1 MSFSGTTCLDDI
13 TRRTALFSCNIVGSR
28 PLFRRYAMI
37 GACAKGINPRNK
49 SGKKCSRLSVEMD
62 ESFLCSSRGSFRRKQ
77 NMKKDRLLG
86 GLIVA
91 TLVGAFLVSASPAFA
106 VKQFYDEFKEVYVN
120 KGSLDGAAVAK
131 AKCNI
136 CHEGKSK
143 KNKNAYGKLL
153 DKLLDRKKDAKNP
166 EKIRQALATVESEKS
181 PSGETY
187 GELIK
192 EGKLP

>member
-1 MSFSGTTCLDDI
+1 M
-13 TRRTALFSCNIVGSR
+13 
-28 PLFRRYAMI
+28 
-37 GACAKGINPRNK
+37 
-49 SGKKCSRLSVEMD
+49 
-62 ESFLCSSRGSFRRKQ
+62 RKV
-77 NMKKDRLLG
+77 RLLG

-91 TLVGAFLVSASPAFA
+91 TFVGAFLVSASPAFA

-120 KGSLDGAAVAK
+120 KGSLDASAVAK
-131 AKCNI
+131 AKCNL

-143 KNKNAYGKLL
+143 KDKNAYSELL

-166 EKIRQALATVESEKS
+166 EKIRQALAAVESEKS

-187 GELIK
+187 GDLLK

>member
-1 MSFSGTTCLDDI
+1 M
-13 TRRTALFSCNIVGSR
+13 
-28 PLFRRYAMI
+28 
-37 GACAKGINPRNK
+37 
-49 SGKKCSRLSVEMD
+49 
-62 ESFLCSSRGSFRRKQ
+62 RKV
-77 NMKKDRLLG
+77 RLLG

-91 TLVGAFLVSASPAFA
+91 TFVGAFLVSASPAFA

-120 KGSLDGAAVAK
+120 KGSLDASAVAK
-131 AKCNI
+131 SKCNI

-143 KNKNAYGKLL
+143 KDKNAYVELL

-166 EKIRQALATVESEKS
+166 EKIRQALAAVESEKS

-187 GELIK
+187 GDLFK

>member
-1 MSFSGTTCLDDI
+1 M
-13 TRRTALFSCNIVGSR
+13 R
-28 PLFRRYAMI
+28 
-37 GACAKGINPRNK
+37 KE
-49 SGKKCSRLSVEMD
+49 RLV
-62 ESFLCSSRGSFRRKQ
+62 
-77 NMKKDRLLG
+77 G
-86 GLIVA
+86 GLMVA
-91 TLVGAFLVSASPAFA
+91 TLVGVFLVSASPAFA

-120 KGSLDGAAVAK
+120 NGNLDASAVAK

-143 KNKNAYGKLL
+143 KDKNAYGKFL

-166 EKIRQALATVESEKS
+166 EKIRQALAAVESEKS

-187 GELIK
+187 GDLFK